1 MSRAVTTLLG
11 AYRAFRDLD
20 ATMVEINPLVV
31 TGDGQVLA
39 LDCKMTFDDNA
50 MFRRPNVSELR
61 DYAEEDPREAQ
72 AAEYGLNYVALEG
85 DIGCIINGAGLAMAT
100 MDMIKHAGGQPANF
114 LDVGGGAS
122 PERVAAAFRLVLS
135 DAKIGAILV
144 NIFAGINRCDWVA
157 QGVVQATRETQLGIP
172 LVVRLAGTNV
182 EEGRRILR
190 DSGLPIITADTLSE
204 AADRVVQALNASRA
218 GQSPAR
224 PGKAGPGQP
233 RRRRRERTLMS
244 ILIDETTRVIVQ
256 GFTGD
261 KATFHAREMIAYGT
275 NVVGGVTPG
284 KGGARHLDRPVFNTV
299 REAVRATGA
308 TASII
313 FVPAA
318 FCADSIMEAA
328 NAGIRLIC
336 TITDGIPAQDMMMVK
351 RYLFRFP
358 KERRST
364 LIGPNCA
371 GIISAGKAMLG
382 IMPGHIYSRGKVG
395 LVTRSGTLGYEAA
408 AQMNALGIGQTT
420 SVGIGGDPI
429 NGSSFVDMLKLFE
442 EDPET
447 EAVMMIGEIGGPQEA
462 EASLFVKEN
471 MSKPVIGYVAGLTAP
486 KGRRMG
492 HAGAII
498 SAFGDTAAEKAE
510 IMRSAGLTVAP
521 SPAELGSTVAAAL
534 AKRSSRKKVAVK

>member
-1 MSRAVTTLLG
+1 
-11 AYRAFRDLD
+11 
-20 ATMVEINPLVV
+20 
-31 TGDGQVLA
+31 
-39 LDCKMTFDDNA
+39 
-50 MFRRPNVSELR
+50 
-61 DYAEEDPREAQ
+61 
-72 AAEYGLNYVALEG
+72 
-85 DIGCIINGAGLAMAT
+85 
-100 MDMIKHAGGQPANF
+100 
-114 LDVGGGAS
+114 
-122 PERVAAAFRLVLS
+122 
-135 DAKIGAILV
+135 
-144 NIFAGINRCDWVA
+144 
-157 QGVVQATRETQLGIP
+157 
-172 LVVRLAGTNV
+172 
-182 EEGRRILR
+182 
-190 DSGLPIITADTLSE
+190 
-204 AADRVVQALNASRA
+204 
-218 GQSPAR
+218 
-224 PGKAGPGQP
+224 
-233 RRRRRERTLMS
+233 MS
-244 ILIDETTRVIVQ
+244 ILLDETTRVVVQ

-408 AQMNALGIGQTT
+408 AQMNTLGIGQTT

-471 MSKPVIGYVAGLTAP
+471 MRKPVIGYVAGLTAP

-510 IMRSAGLTVAP
+510 IMRSAGLTVAA
-521 SPAELGSTVAAAL
+521 SPAELGSTVASAL
-534 AKRSSRKKVAVK
+534 TKRSSRKKVAVK